1 MKNVTHERQYTGD
14 FFATSNFEKKRQKAY
29 LKGDK
34 YFTYGKDE
42 TGKPQMFLTCKTDG
56 RIDVAKTSI
65 SSATSRKFNNRK
77 MTIGRIRLNN
87 GKSWN

>member
-1 MKNVTHERQYTGD
+1 MKNITQERQYTGD
-14 FFATSNFEKKRQKAY
+14 FFAQSNFERKRQKAY

-34 YFTYGKDE
+34 YFTFGKDE

-56 RIDVAKTSI
+56 RIEVAKTS
-65 SSATSRKFNNRK
+65 TKLDVTRHFNNRK

-87 GKSWN
+87 GRTW